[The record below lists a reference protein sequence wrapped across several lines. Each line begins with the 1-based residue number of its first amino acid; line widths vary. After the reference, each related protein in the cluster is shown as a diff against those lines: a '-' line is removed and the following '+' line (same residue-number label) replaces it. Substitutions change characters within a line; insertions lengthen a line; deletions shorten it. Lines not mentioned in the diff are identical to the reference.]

1 MRGNTKHL
9 VFSVCVAFVLCAFAS
24 VASARTI
31 YVPDDYAKIQWAVDS
46 ASAGDNIIVRPGTYI
61 ENVDVDKS
69 LEIRS
74 YSQNPSDTIV
84 RASNSNDHVFYVTA
98 NNVIISGFTV
108 TEAGTYKA
116 GIYLY
121 NSNNSNNSRIENVIA
136 SNNWDGIY
144 LGSSSNNT
152 IANNFINNTDQVYS
166 YRSTNI
172 WNSTEKINHTYNGSQ
187 HTNYLGNYWSD
198 YTGSDTNGDGIGDT
212 PYIIYSDKDN
222 YPLMQPWENYFVPT
236 PQPTP
241 ATNCTDLGS
250 DGIIDGTI
258 VVDKNGACPVI
269 QWAVDN
275 ATAGDTIIVRDG
287 VYYENVVVD
296 KSLTIK
302 SENGSALTTIN
313 GSGRGTI
320 VSITADNVIIEG
332 FTITGSS
339 GDWPNAGL
347 NIESDNCIITN
358 NNVVSNGFGI
368 RLENVWYSTITNN
381 NLSENRCGVYSTHSV
396 YINIT
401 SNNISNNSWYGI
413 HLRYSSYCKVTSNTM
428 NNDSIVIEGS
438 KWDWDWTTHTI
449 ENNIINGKPLYY
461 FRNQIGGK
469 VPEDAGQVILAN
481 CTGMVIEN
489 LNITNTDAG
498 ILLGFSSNN
507 IIKDNK
513 ISNNVG
519 FSIYLVSSNNN
530 TIVRNNISNNDVG
543 ISLDSSINNIIID
556 NTISLNGGGVDLCS
570 FSNNNTITGNTI
582 LSNSGVG
589 VSLYYSNYNNIT
601 SNYVSKTN
609 DYGISLSHASNNI
622 IIDNTISS
630 NKNGIM
636 LWSESN
642 NNVIVN
648 NNISLNIG
656 YGIQLRWGST
666 NNTITKNNISSN
678 NVGIYLSYSSSNNK
692 ICLNNLINNTDNADF
707 YDSSN
712 IWNST
717 SKITYTYNEEIYT
730 NYLGNYWSDYKGS
743 DADGDGIGDTPY
755 SIDSDKDYRP
765 LMERFENYFV
775 SDKLLIDISF
785 PPNGSIV
792 FGTVKIEVNASENI
806 NKIEYYLDDNLIHAD
821 NNPAKLSNYS
831 WDSITASNGDHTIKV
846 IGYGSSSSCSD
857 EITVNVDNTVVNLL
871 IIEDTATDPE
881 DSKKETNFSS
891 LFKPAPYTS
900 ADVHSV
906 DEINDGTVDIN
917 AYDVL
922 ALTKNTL
929 DNELNAEVRED
940 IDNFG
945 KDHTVLIYTE
955 NKEDVIEI
963 PGLNATY
970 DLAAGEITIY
980 QFPTDEKVH
989 PPLSV
994 NVNLEELYKAGA
1006 CTVAGEISPELGT
1019 TCILYDV
1026 SEENYEG
1033 AAVSAI
1039 GVGAG
1044 IICVISSA
1052 SCVVPEAGPGEVI
1065 AMPFECWIAAISCS
1079 VKVGSTLYS
1088 FGKAIEIKGVSAP
1101 PIYSLNWKKMQMTA
1115 AGGTIDCSVYWEYA
1129 DEYGHPVLKPSPDI
1143 PDICKYDFVIAT
1155 SSEIPD
1161 SYFTIDNTYL
1171 YGVGILK
1178 SPPYGTI
1185 SIDEQVDY
1193 KVDKDGEIFIDLRD
1207 DKLEI
1212 REAPTTK
1219 GINELGVKSE
1229 DEPLYE
1235 FVETS
1240 YSKLQLDDE
1249 GLYGTDFDFEGR
1261 RVSFKIDNDC
1271 KISINNN
1278 PVASFFY
1285 LPSNPVVNE
1294 TIIFNASNSTDQ
1306 DGIIVKYEWNFGDG
1320 NITNTTE
1327 QIITHFYALAGNYIV
1342 YLTVTDDDGATNTT
1356 NKAITIY
1363 PPTAGFD
1370 TGPGSYPSISGTH
1383 NGKIKPN
1390 KTIIATKL
1398 YTYPCEGTGGHTEY
1412 ARIWNATWEANATWE
1427 GYAGDWHNI
1436 SFDKTVVLLAGE
1448 TYNYT
1453 IRTGSYPQIHHT
1465 SALLTPYGWI
1475 NCTEFTDANGKKYE
1489 NWIPAI
1495 KLWS

>member
-1 MRGNTKHL
+1 
-9 VFSVCVAFVLCAFAS
+9 
-24 VASARTI
+24 TI
-31 YVPDDYAKIQWAVDS
+31 
-46 ASAGDNIIVRPGTYI
+46 
-61 ENVDVDKS
+61 
-69 LEIRS
+69 
-74 YSQNPSDTIV
+74 
-84 RASNSNDHVFYVTA
+84 A
-98 NNVIISGFTV
+98 NN
-108 TEAGTYKA
+108 
-116 GIYLY
+116 
-121 NSNNSNNSRIENVIA
+121 NV
-136 SNNWDGIY
+136 SNNWYGIC
-144 LGSSSNNT
+144 LWHSSNNT
-152 IANNFINNTDQVYS
+152 IANNNVSSNDDGGINLWYSSNNNIIANNTVSNNYYGIYLSYSSNSIIYLNNFINNTDQVYS
-166 YRSTNI
+166 YASTNI
-172 WNSTEKINHTYNGSQ
+172 WNSTEKITYTYNGIQ
-187 HTNYLGNYWSD
+187 YTNYLGNYWSD
-198 YTGSDTNGDGIGDT
+198 YT
-212 PYIIYSDKDN
+212 
-222 YPLMQPWENYFVPT
+222 
-236 PQPTP
+236 
-241 ATNCTDLGS
+241 
-250 DGIIDGTI
+250 
-258 VVDKNGACPVI
+258 
-269 QWAVDN
+269 
-275 ATAGDTIIVRDG
+275 
-287 VYYENVVVD
+287 
-296 KSLTIK
+296 
-302 SENGSALTTIN
+302 
-313 GSGRGTI
+313 
-320 VSITADNVIIEG
+320 
-332 FTITGSS
+332 
-339 GDWPNAGL
+339 
-347 NIESDNCIITN
+347 
-358 NNVVSNGFGI
+358 
-368 RLENVWYSTITNN
+368 
-381 NLSENRCGVYSTHSV
+381 
-396 YINIT
+396 
-401 SNNISNNSWYGI
+401 
-413 HLRYSSYCKVTSNTM
+413 
-428 NNDSIVIEGS
+428 
-438 KWDWDWTTHTI
+438 
-449 ENNIINGKPLYY
+449 
-461 FRNQIGGK
+461 
-469 VPEDAGQVILAN
+469 
-481 CTGMVIEN
+481 
-489 LNITNTDAG
+489 
-498 ILLGFSSNN
+498 
-507 IIKDNK
+507 
-513 ISNNVG
+513 
-519 FSIYLVSSNNN
+519 
-530 TIVRNNISNNDVG
+530 
-543 ISLDSSINNIIID
+543 
-556 NTISLNGGGVDLCS
+556 
-570 FSNNNTITGNTI
+570 
-582 LSNSGVG
+582 
-589 VSLYYSNYNNIT
+589 
-601 SNYVSKTN
+601 
-609 DYGISLSHASNNI
+609 
-622 IIDNTISS
+622 
-630 NKNGIM
+630 
-636 LWSESN
+636 
-642 NNVIVN
+642 
-648 NNISLNIG
+648 
-656 YGIQLRWGST
+656 
-666 NNTITKNNISSN
+666 
-678 NVGIYLSYSSSNNK
+678 
-692 ICLNNLINNTDNADF
+692 
-707 YDSSN
+707 
-712 IWNST
+712 
-717 SKITYTYNEEIYT
+717 
-730 NYLGNYWSDYKGS
+730 GS

-755 SIDSDKDYRP
+755 SIDGDKDYYP
-765 LMERFENYFV
+765 LMERFEYYFV
-775 SDKLLIDISF
+775 SDKLLINISF

-806 NKIEYYLDDNLIHAD
+806 DKIEYYVDDNLIHTD
-821 NNPAKLSNYS
+821 NNPTKPLSNYS
-831 WDSITASNGDHTIKV
+831 WDSTAVANGKHTIKV
-846 IGYGSSSSCSD
+846 IGYGSSQCSE

-871 IIEDTATDPE
+871 IIEDTVTDPE
-881 DSKKETNFSS
+881 DPTKEVDFSS
-891 LFKPAPYTS
+891 LFKPAPYIS
-900 ADVHSV
+900 ADVHSA

-945 KDHTVLIYTE
+945 KDHTVFIYTE

-963 PGLNATY
+963 PGLDATY

-994 NVNLEELYKAGA
+994 NVNLEELYEAGA

-1026 SEENYEG
+1026 SEGNYEG

-1171 YGVGILK
+1171 YGAGILK

-1193 KVDKDGEIFIDLRD
+1193 KVDKDGEIFFDLRD

-1212 REAPTTK
+1212 REAKTTK
-1219 GINELGVKSE
+1219 GIDELGVKSE

-1240 YSKLQLDDE
+1240 YSKLRLDDE

-1383 NGKIKPN
+1383 YGTITPN

-1398 YTYPCEGTGGHTEY
+1398 YTYACEGTGGHTEY
-1412 ARIWNATWEANATWE
+1412 ARIWNETWEANATWE

-1436 SFDKTVVLLAGE
+1436 TFDKTVVLLAGE
-1448 TYNYT
+1448 TYFYE

-1465 SALLTPYGWI
+1465 SALLTANGWI
-1475 NCTEFTDANGKKYE
+1475 NCTEFKDANGRVYYD
-1489 NWIPAI
+1489 WIPAI
-1495 KLWS
+1495 KLF

>member
-1 MRGNTKHL
+1 MRGNIKHL
-9 VFSVCVAFVLCAFAS
+9 VFCVCVAFVLLCAFAG
-24 VASARTI
+24 VASAKTI
-31 YVPDDYAKIQWAVDS
+31 YVPDDYAKIQWAVDA
-46 ASAGDNIIVRPGTYI
+46 ASAGDTIIVRPGTYN
-61 ENVDVDKS
+61 ENVDVDKP

-84 RASNSNDHVFYVTA
+84 KASSSNDHVFYVTA
-98 NNVIISGFTV
+98 DNVYISGFTV
-108 TEAGTYKA
+108 TGATIYPKA

-121 NSNNSNNSRIENVIA
+121 NSNNCRIENVIA
-136 SNNWDGIY
+136 SNNWGGIY
-144 LGSSSNNT
+144 LHSSSNNT
-152 IANNFINNTDQVYS
+152 IADNNVSNNDEGIPLYYSSNNIIANNTVSSNNYDGIFLYESSNNNIIAGNTVSSNNWGGIYLLFSSNNIIANNTVSNNRFGIYLDDSSNNIIYLNNFINNTNQVYS
-166 YRSTNI
+166 HDSTNI
-172 WNSTEKINHTYNGSQ
+172 WNSTEKI
-187 HTNYLGNYWSD
+187 
-198 YTGSDTNGDGIGDT
+198 
-212 PYIIYSDKDN
+212 
-222 YPLMQPWENYFVPT
+222 
-236 PQPTP
+236 
-241 ATNCTDLGS
+241 
-250 DGIIDGTI
+250 
-258 VVDKNGACPVI
+258 
-269 QWAVDN
+269 
-275 ATAGDTIIVRDG
+275 
-287 VYYENVVVD
+287 
-296 KSLTIK
+296 
-302 SENGSALTTIN
+302 
-313 GSGRGTI
+313 
-320 VSITADNVIIEG
+320 
-332 FTITGSS
+332 
-339 GDWPNAGL
+339 
-347 NIESDNCIITN
+347 
-358 NNVVSNGFGI
+358 
-368 RLENVWYSTITNN
+368 
-381 NLSENRCGVYSTHSV
+381 
-396 YINIT
+396 
-401 SNNISNNSWYGI
+401 
-413 HLRYSSYCKVTSNTM
+413 
-428 NNDSIVIEGS
+428 
-438 KWDWDWTTHTI
+438 
-449 ENNIINGKPLYY
+449 
-461 FRNQIGGK
+461 
-469 VPEDAGQVILAN
+469 
-481 CTGMVIEN
+481 
-489 LNITNTDAG
+489 
-498 ILLGFSSNN
+498 
-507 IIKDNK
+507 
-513 ISNNVG
+513 
-519 FSIYLVSSNNN
+519 
-530 TIVRNNISNNDVG
+530 
-543 ISLDSSINNIIID
+543 
-556 NTISLNGGGVDLCS
+556 
-570 FSNNNTITGNTI
+570 
-582 LSNSGVG
+582 
-589 VSLYYSNYNNIT
+589 
-601 SNYVSKTN
+601 
-609 DYGISLSHASNNI
+609 
-622 IIDNTISS
+622 
-630 NKNGIM
+630 
-636 LWSESN
+636 
-642 NNVIVN
+642 
-648 NNISLNIG
+648 
-656 YGIQLRWGST
+656 
-666 NNTITKNNISSN
+666 
-678 NVGIYLSYSSSNNK
+678 
-692 ICLNNLINNTDNADF
+692 
-707 YDSSN
+707 
-712 IWNST
+712 
-717 SKITYTYNEEIYT
+717 TYTYNGKHFT

-743 DADGDGIGDTPY
+743 DADGDGISDTPY

-1026 SEENYEG
+1026 SEGNYEG

-1088 FGKAIEIKGVSAP
+1088 FGKAIEIKGVSAS

-1171 YGVGILK
+1171 YGAGILK

-1436 SFDKTVVLLAGE
+1436 TFDKTVVLLAGE